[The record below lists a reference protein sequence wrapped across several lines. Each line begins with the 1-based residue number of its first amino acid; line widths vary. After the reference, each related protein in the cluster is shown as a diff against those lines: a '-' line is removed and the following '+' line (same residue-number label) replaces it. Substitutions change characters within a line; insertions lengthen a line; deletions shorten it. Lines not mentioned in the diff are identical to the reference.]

1 MEDIFQCFKSE
12 LNRDQDDYQTGKLA
26 AYLKANP
33 TGIKIRDLASL
44 NEIVAY
50 FIDNFEDVTAGS
62 LKLVVEFFDAAS
74 LGFTKERSF
83 DDKQNSQSIIGLLN
97 LVAAITDRT
106 TRVFETS
113 GQYYK
118 AEKIRALL
126 EICYFA
132 ISFVYNFLTD
142 KISLVNANNGLGPL
156 KLKGRVSYFETKRF
170 KNIRECENEALRNNK
185 LVELEHQSTDES
197 ERAKS
202 GRSSCPDVNFRLYE
216 QSELPIT
223 FIDFLQKNSST
234 LKELCVL
241 ILEIKQ
247 VTSVNESLASKMIS
261 LGFLKDLAYIIYDNR
276 HTFRE
281 YMVKLSFEI
290 LWNILELMEKEA
302 TASIMTEDVLL
313 IFKEMFCLTLS
324 NGYKMEDKVLRN
336 ELLIMINN
344 LLDSE
349 RLAETVLDV
358 DDRIDFET
366 LYKLDWKSERF
377 QHLSLLEILL
387 FMCTHDEIL
396 MEDSNAFS
404 KNTLLKRKFF
414 DLSNEDLQL
423 KKLSI
428 NCLSLLVMHSKNIQ
442 LLDPIIHS
450 KFLNILLMYINPDKM
465 NKNPAVTRF
474 SQPQLKELQFES
486 LRALEQIAIK
496 CPERLIKENIFEILL
511 QFIDKLKGDIRI
523 MHALNIIVKLLA
535 IGSTFIKTKFGESG
549 AIDVLTDL
557 LNSNETLVGLGD
569 DDLIK
574 IRTCTFNAIAEACNH
589 NNAFNQNLIAQKGF
603 IEIMVLYLKNSKIH
617 MSEKNVLLT
626 MSFFNALWCCIL
638 GNPKNEEIFFESDGF
653 YSLMEFLETALSIHR
668 KQALSLLSGLME
680 NRKSFRYFE
689 EWNSS
694 ISSINSTQLLLRIYR
709 EEDERF
715 SVEYKDGVLIDKA
728 RPLNPVLQKS
738 ENSIEIRKGY
748 SKKAFSK
755 LVTALRATMNNSD
768 DELEN
773 EKRSGNICIDSI
785 LIKFLKSKTT
795 LLDLRRI
802 VYSIL
807 YRIGFDRNQISKTE
821 SQMMAVVQNYP
832 HLRIGEIWQDIKL
845 HCDRNKIP
853 VTKEDQF
860 FIETNILEFQRVVD
874 ECTKLQENTARE
886 TRKVQEEELNK
897 FYDLLRNQK
906 KYVH

>member
-12 LNRDQDDYQTGKLA
+12 LNRDQDDFQTGKLA

-33 TGIKIRDLASL
+33 SGIKIRDLAGL

-50 FIDNFEDVTAGS
+50 FIDNFEDVNASS
-62 LKLVVEFFDAAS
+62 LKLIVEFFDVAS
-74 LGFTKERSF
+74 LGFIKERSF

-97 LVAAITDRT
+97 LIAAITDRT
-106 TRVFETS
+106 TRVFETKNNC
-113 GQYYK
+113 YK
-118 AEKIRALL
+118 IEKIRALL

-132 ISFVYNFLTD
+132 ISFVFNFLTD
-142 KISLVNANNGLGPL
+142 KISFVNVNSGLGPV
-156 KLKGRVSYFETKRF
+156 KLRGRMTYLETKRF
-170 KNIRECENEALRNNK
+170 KNTRECEKEALQNMK
-185 LVELEHQSTDES
+185 AVELEHQSTDDS

-202 GRSSCPDVNFRLYE
+202 GRSSSQDINFRLYE
-216 QSELPIT
+216 QSELPVT
-223 FIDFLQKNSST
+223 FIDFLQKNSSI

-247 VTSVNESLASKMIS
+247 VTSIDESLASKMIS
-261 LGFLKDLAYIIYDNR
+261 LGFLKDLAYIVYDNR
-276 HTFRE
+276 HNFRE

-349 RLAETVLDV
+349 RLAETVLYIEDS
-358 DDRIDFET
+358 IDFEM

-377 QHLSLLEILL
+377 QRLTLLEILL

-396 MEDSNAFS
+396 MEGSNAFS

-423 KKLSI
+423 KKLAV
-428 NCLSLLVMHSKNIQ
+428 NCVSLLVMHSKDVR

-450 KFLNILLMYINPDKM
+450 KFLNILIMYIHPDKM
-465 NKNPAVTRF
+465 NQNPAVTRF

-496 CPERLIKENIFEILL
+496 CPDRLMEENIFEILL

-523 MHALNIIVKLLA
+523 MQALNIMVKLLA
-535 IGSTFIKTKFGESG
+535 IGSTSIKIKFGESG

-557 LNSNETLVGLGD
+557 LNSNETLVGLSD

-574 IRTCTFNAIAEACNH
+574 IRTCAFNAIAEACCQ
-589 NNAFNQNLIAQKGF
+589 NNIFNQNIIAQKGF

-617 MSEKNVLLT
+617 VSEKNVLLT
-626 MSFFNALWCCIL
+626 MSFLNALWCCIL

-653 YSLMEFLETALSIHR
+653 YSLMEFLETALIIHR

-694 ISSINSTQLLLRIYR
+694 ISSINSTQLLLKIYR
-709 EEDERF
+709 EEDQRF
-715 SVEYKDGVLIDKA
+715 SVEYRDGVLIDKI

-738 ENSIEIRKGY
+738 ENSVEIRKGY

-755 LVTALRATMNNSD
+755 LVTALRATMNSTTD
-768 DELEN
+768 DLEN

-785 LIKFLKSKTT
+785 LIKFLTNKTN

-802 VYSIL
+802 VYSVL
-807 YRIGFDRNQISKTE
+807 YRIGFDRNQISKSE
-821 SQMMAVVQNYP
+821 SQLMAVVQNYP
-832 HLRIGEIWQDIKL
+832 QLRIGEIWQDIKL
-845 HCDRNKIP
+845 HFEKTKIP
-853 VTKEDQF
+853 VTKEDLF
-860 FIETNILEFQRVVD
+860 FIETNLLEFQKVVE
-874 ECTKLQENTARE
+874 ECAKVQENTAKQN
-886 TRKVQEEELNK
+886 RKVQEEELNK